1 MKILKKLFWMTV
13 FMLWSI
19 VAILF
24 IAFINGIRNVANRMY
39 MEERLNK
46 IK

>member
-19 VAILF
+19 VMVLF
-24 IAFINGIRNVANRMY
+24 IAFINGIRSAANRIY